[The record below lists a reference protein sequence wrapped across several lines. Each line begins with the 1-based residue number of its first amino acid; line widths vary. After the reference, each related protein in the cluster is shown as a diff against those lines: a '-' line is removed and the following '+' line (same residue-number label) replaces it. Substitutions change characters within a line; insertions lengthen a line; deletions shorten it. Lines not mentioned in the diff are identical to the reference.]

1 MDITYRNLNLSEV
14 HLFWDLKKLLD
25 QEIRYMMYEPSERV
39 KDEESL
45 NQIEE
50 NIKSAI
56 KKRDFLKVALNN
68 NKLVGYLSAERGIF
82 ARNQHVAY
90 LTIGVLKDYSG
101 QGIAKKLFV
110 LLDSW
115 AKDNGIERIELTVLS
130 HNKRA
135 VDLYTHNGFVIEG
148 VRKIS
153 MKIDGENKDEFFMAK
168 YYH

>member
-25 QEIRYMMYEPSERV
+25 QETRYMMYEPSERV

-115 AKDNGIERIELTVLS
+115 AKDNGWNGNSFFDKFYKVQNFFPYAIPIVLD
-130 HNKRA
+130 NEPPR
-135 VDLYTHNGFVIEG
+135 
-148 VRKIS
+148 
-153 MKIDGENKDEFFMAK
+153 M
-168 YYH
+168 